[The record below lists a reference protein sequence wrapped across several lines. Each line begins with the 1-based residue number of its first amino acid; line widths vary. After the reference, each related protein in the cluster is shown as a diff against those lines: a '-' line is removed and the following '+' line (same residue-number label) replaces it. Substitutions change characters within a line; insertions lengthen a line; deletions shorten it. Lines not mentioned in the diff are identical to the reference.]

1 MANGKITTQP
11 DQRWNCNP
19 KLGRGPGLWVSAL
32 LFTLATLCACDN
44 KQTLEAASP
53 SSAPRSAR
61 PPAPVVVSTVEQRS
75 VPVQIAAIGNVEAYQ
90 TVQVRSQVN
99 GQIVSIH
106 FKEGDDV
113 HKGQLLFSLDKR
125 PFQAALE
132 QAQGNLKRDEALSET
147 AKLEAARYTRLEN
160 QGVVSHEQADLQR
173 TQASSNDAAAYAD
186 RAAVD
191 AAKVQLQYTDIY
203 APIDARAG
211 ALMINLGNL
220 VKANDTPFLVQLN
233 QVSPIYV
240 TFTVPEARLAEV
252 RQFAAKHLKVL
263 AYPKGQNLTPAAG
276 SLTFIDNGVDLQTGT
291 IKLKATFENRDRRL
305 WPGQFVNVV
314 LTLSTREHVITV
326 PTKAIQSGQQGEY
339 VYVVQDGTAVPH
351 SVKSVGTYQNLTLLE
366 SGLNPGDTVV
376 VDGQLRV
383 TPNGKVVVQ
392 SSLPPSAVIGNGINS
407 SDTATGTGRGEP

>member
-1 MANGKITTQP
+1 MMVEREK
-11 DQRWNCNP
+11 RWDWGA
-19 KLGRGPGLWVSAL
+19 KLGKRPRLWVSAL
-32 LFTLATLCACDN
+32 LFTLSTLCACGN
-44 KQTLEAASP
+44 KQSPEAASP
-53 SSAPRSAR
+53 ASTPGSAR

-75 VPVQIAAIGNVEAYQ
+75 VPVQITAIGNVEAYQ

-99 GQIVSIH
+99 GQIDSIH
-106 FKEGDDV
+106 FKEGDEV
-113 HKGQLLFSLDKR
+113 HQGQLLFSLDKR

-132 QAQGNLKRDEALSET
+132 QAQGNLKRDEALAET
-147 AKLEAARYTRLEN
+147 AKLEEARYTRLEN
-160 QGVVSHEQADLQR
+160 QGVVSHEQADLER
-173 TQASSNDAAAYAD
+173 TQARSNEAAVYAD

-203 APIDARAG
+203 APIEARAG
-211 ALMINLGNL
+211 ALLINLGNL

-252 RQFAAKHLKVL
+252 RQFAARKLKVL
-263 AYPKGQNLTPAAG
+263 AYPKGQNASPAQG
-276 SLTFIDNGVDLQTGT
+276 LLTFIDNGVDPQTGT
-291 IKLKATFENRDRRL
+291 IKLKATFENKDRRL

-314 LTLSTREHVITV
+314 LTLSTRDHVITV

-339 VYVVQDGTAVPH
+339 VYVVKDGTAVPH
-351 SVKSVGTYQNLTLLE
+351 SVTSVGTYQNLTLLA

-392 SSLPPSAVIGNGINS
+392 SSLPPSAVVGNGINS
-407 SDTATGTGRGEP
+407 SDTATGTGGGQP